1 MTHDIYPGE
10 TIAIPAVVVGQDF
23 GTVTGLVIAQIMLSS
38 CLSPTSILSLKE
50 GQSSVLFKKG
60 PCTNLV
66 YTFYTNCVDCKA
78 ILV

>member
-23 GTVTGLVIAQIMLSS
+23 GTVTGLVIAQIMLPSG
-38 CLSPTSILSLKE
+38 LSPTSILSLRE

-60 PCTNLV
+60 PC
-66 YTFYTNCVDCKA
+66 K
-78 ILV
+78 ILCIHFTQTVLIVKQF